1 MDLQLEILCSLRN
14 NFYLYSIMIT
24 VGGKPGSGKSTVTKI
39 LAQELVYERIA
50 IGDMKRKLAEE
61 M

>member
-1 MDLQLEILCSLRN
+1 M
-14 NFYLYSIMIT
+14 MIT

-39 LAQELVYERIA
+39 LAEMLAYERIA